1 MGIQFLLFV
10 GLGGAI
16 GSVFRAILAHLLS
29 PQNQLATILVNLGGA
44 FLIGFLTKW
53 SANLGSSEI
62 FRAFWII
69 GICGGFTTF
78 STFGMDLLSFI
89 EKGAWVLGIIYLLS
103 NFLGTLVF
111 ILLGF
116 KVSSLILH

>member
-1 MGIQFLLFV
+1 MGIQFLIFV

-16 GSVFRAILAHLLS
+16 GSVFRAILANLLS
-29 PQNQLATILVNLGGA
+29 PQTQLATILVNLGGA

-111 ILLGF
+111 IWLGF

>member
-1 MGIQFLLFV
+1 MGIQFLIFA

-16 GSVFRAILAHLLS
+16 GSIFRAILAHLLS
-29 PQNQLATILVNLGGA
+29 PQTQLATILVNLGGA

-111 ILLGF
+111 IWLGF

>member
-1 MGIQFLLFV
+1 MGIQFLIFA

-16 GSVFRAILAHLLS
+16 GSIFRAILAHLLS
-29 PQNQLATILVNLGGA
+29 PQTQLATILVNLGGA

-78 STFGMDLLSFI
+78 STFGMDLLGFI
-89 EKGAWVLGIIYLLS
+89 EKGSWALGIIYLLS
-103 NFLGTLVF
+103 NFLGTLCF
-111 ILLGF
+111 IWLGF
-116 KVSSLILH
+116 KAVNLITS

>member
-1 MGIQFLLFV
+1 MGIQFLIFA

-29 PQNQLATILVNLGGA
+29 PQTQLATILVNLGGA

-78 STFGMDLLSFI
+78 STFGMDLLGFI
-89 EKGAWVLGIIYLLS
+89 EKGSWALGIIYLLS
-103 NFLGTLVF
+103 NFLGTLCF
-111 ILLGF
+111 IWLGL
-116 KVSSLILH
+116 KAVNLITS

>member
-1 MGIQFLLFV
+1 MGIQFLIFV

-29 PQNQLATILVNLGGA
+29 PQTQLATILVNLGGA

-53 SANLGSSEI
+53 STNLGSGEI

-78 STFGMDLLSFI
+78 STFGMDLLGFI
-89 EKGAWVLGIIYLLS
+89 EKGSWVLGIIYLLS

-111 ILLGF
+111 IWLGF
-116 KVSSLILH
+116 KVFSLIFH

>member
-1 MGIQFLLFV
+1 MGIQFLIFV

-29 PQNQLATILVNLGGA
+29 PQTQLATILVNLGGA

-53 SANLGSSEI
+53 STNLGSGEI

-78 STFGMDLLSFI
+78 STFGMDLLGFI
-89 EKGAWVLGIIYLLS
+89 EKGSWVLGIIYLLS

-111 ILLGF
+111 IWLGF
-116 KVSSLILH
+116 KVSSLIFH